1 MAFINPCTEDF
12 FCWYTGWLAGH
23 RRGESSGFD
32 DLYLESNG

>member
-1 MAFINPCTEDF
+1 
-12 FCWYTGWLAGH
+12 CWYTGWLAGH